1 MIERGSGGT
10 VVNIS
15 SVASSLALENHT
27 AYCSSKGALDQVTS
41 CMALELGPHKVS
53 SYYLFQHNLFW
64 YHEMVT
70 EAAKY
75 NYGEVISWLCCLYVS
90 ICYHL
95 KHLVLLIRFYIHK

>member
-70 EAAKY
+70 GAAKY
-75 NYGEVISWLCCLYVS
+75 NYGEIYQ
-90 ICYHL
+90 
-95 KHLVLLIRFYIHK
+95 LVMLFVCEHMLPFETFSFIN